1 MPQYSPPHCAQA
13 RSPKQLVLSLA
24 ISSAQISR
32 NAIRVTICDSRHT
45 VETVIIAVRSVHQ
58 NPMSKL
64 SDLMASKT
72 GGKIFT
78 GISLAVAASVII
90 AFSIPS
96 YRQGEPGIAGKRA
109 ERILRRSHLNLD
121 ARTHLSD
128 FRGKVVV
135 LNFWASWCPPCVA
148 EIGSLVALQ
157 NKIASH
163 GGTVL
168 GISVDEDSAAYEKF
182 LAEHNVPFPNY
193 RDPTKKISE
202 NYGTA
207 LYPETYIIDA
217 DGKIERKISGQQDW
231 DSPEIVTYIEALLPN
246 GK

>member
-1 MPQYSPPHCAQA
+1 M
-13 RSPKQLVLSLA
+13 
-24 ISSAQISR
+24 
-32 NAIRVTICDSRHT
+32 
-45 VETVIIAVRSVHQ
+45 ETVIIPVRLTHQ

-64 SDLMASKT
+64 SDLMASKI

-78 GISLAVAASVII
+78 GVSLAVAASVII

-109 ERILRRSHLNLD
+109 DDFALTLNGKT
-121 ARTHLSD
+121 AHLSD

-148 EIGSLVALQ
+148 EIGSLNALQ

-182 LAEHNVPFPNY
+182 LAEHNVPFPNF

-202 NYGTA
+202 NYGTS

-217 DGKIERKISGQQDW
+217 DGRIERKISGQQDW
-231 DSPEIVTYIEALLPN
+231 DSPELVTYIESLLPN
-246 GK
+246 SK

>member
-1 MPQYSPPHCAQA
+1 MSHLHVGFPAVALLQFVARSCAQLKYHE
-13 RSPKQLVLSLA
+13 RS
-24 ISSAQISR
+24 SR
-32 NAIRVTICDSRHT
+32 RAA
-45 VETVIIAVRSVHQ
+45 ETVIIAVRSYRK
-58 NPMSKL
+58 NPMSRL
-64 SDLMASKT
+64 SNLMASKI
-72 GGKIFT
+72 GSKIFT
-78 GISLAVAASVII
+78 GVSLAVAASVIT

-109 ERILRRSHLNLD
+109 DDFALTLNGR
-121 ARTHLSD
+121 AAHLSD

-148 EIGSLVALQ
+148 EIGSLNALQ

-182 LAEHNVPFPNY
+182 LVEHNVPFPNF

-202 NYGTA
+202 GYGTV

-217 DGKIERKISGQQDW
+217 DGRIERKISGQQDW
-231 DSPEIVTYIEALLPN
+231 DSPEIVSYIESLLPN
-246 GK
+246 GN